1 MPINTQQLRTALQT
15 AATNL
20 QTGWNDRT
28 GEAKV
33 ENLNLKRVYLGSDE
47 KLHVSNHGWS
57 SGWARWRGRATGEA
71 ALRAGLQQA
80 KIPAGVIDRALKGV
94 TTFQQKHAAW
104 EATRHTEIKLATVG
118 VEANVTAG
126 PEPSR
131 DLEGIIG
138 DARFQELQN
147 AKAKVEL
154 LSMLAPKE
162 AGKQAGEAIV
172 RSCSQSDDPLGQ
184 LGARLERLHD
194 QLKIAAGAASNP
206 DYTFKANPHQA
217 EPMRKLHPR
226 QEIERLQAT
235 IDVVKRELSRL
246 SPATAAPSAPRR
258 ADPTKGAVDHM
269 MTLIVAT
276 RFDDFTSAARINE
289 GKHTFS
295 TDRDQTIEKHPVM
308 KHVAQRFGE
317 HVNGLDQQARGKLLM
332 NANAVV
338 QMAIDFATEYHARN
352 PVE

>member
-94 TTFQQKHAAW
+94 TTFQQKHADWQA
-104 EATRHTEIKLATVG
+104 ARHTEIQLATVG

-138 DARFQELQN
+138 EARFQELQN

-154 LSMLAPKE
+154 LSRLAPKE
-162 AGKQAGEAIV
+162 AGRQAGQAIV
-172 RSCSQSDDPLGQ
+172 PSCSPSHDPPGKP
-184 LGARLERLHD
+184 GTRMDSLHSTPTH
-194 QLKIAAGAASNP
+194 LKRPPTTP
-206 DYTFKANPHQA
+206 DP
-217 EPMRKLHPR
+217 P
-226 QEIERLQAT
+226 
-235 IDVVKRELSRL
+235 V
-246 SPATAAPSAPRR
+246 APR
-258 ADPTKGAVDHM
+258 
-269 MTLIVAT
+269 
-276 RFDDFTSAARINE
+276 
-289 GKHTFS
+289 
-295 TDRDQTIEKHPVM
+295 
-308 KHVAQRFGE
+308 
-317 HVNGLDQQARGKLLM
+317 
-332 NANAVV
+332 
-338 QMAIDFATEYHARN
+338 
-352 PVE
+352 